1 MSRVSETSSLPT
13 AYDFADIGRELDSR
27 SDAIYPLSG
36 NRAGQ
41 KRSAI
46 FLDLESLGPRAI
58 GGAYLTFEPL
68 YSLSGLMV
76 GALVGITGVG
86 GGSLMTPLLVLLFG
100 VHPATAVGTD
110 LLYAAI
116 TKTAGTAVHGMHGR
130 VNWKIVGSLATGSV
144 PAALLMLWVMAG
156 VDRKSI
162 GVTSSITIA
171 LGWLLVMTA
180 IMLVF
185 RSQILQFARRAIGER
200 MPPKPATIAVFT
212 VILGIVLGVLVTL
225 TSVGAGAM
233 GVTILLV
240 LYPRLDVREIV
251 GSDIV
256 HAVPLTLIGGMGYWL
271 IGEIDW
277 AMLLALLVG
286 SIPGIIIGSLLA
298 PRLHERTIRIV
309 LAVTLAI
316 VAWKLLAG

>member
-1 MSRVSETSSLPT
+1 M
-13 AYDFADIGRELDSR
+13 
-27 SDAIYPLSG
+27 
-36 NRAGQ
+36 
-41 KRSAI
+41 
-46 FLDLESLGPRAI
+46 
-58 GGAYLTFEPL
+58 TFEPL
-68 YSLSGLMV
+68 YSLSGLVV

-130 VNWKIVGSLATGSV
+130 VNWKIVGSLAAGSV
-144 PAALLMLWVMAG
+144 PAALLMLWLMAG

-162 GVTSSITIA
+162 GVTSTITTA

-185 RSQILQFARRAIGER
+185 RSQILGFARRAVGNR
-200 MPPKPATIAVFT
+200 MPPKPATVAVFT
-212 VILGIVLGVLVTL
+212 IVLGFVLGVLVTL
-225 TSVGAGAM
+225 TSVGAGAL
-233 GVTILLV
+233 GVTILLI

-256 HAVPLTLIGGMGYWL
+256 HAVPLTLIGGTGYWI

-277 AMLLALLVG
+277 AMLLALLAG
-286 SIPGIIIGSLLA
+286 SIPGIVAGSLLA
-298 PRLHERTIRIV
+298 PKLHERTIRIV

>member
-1 MSRVSETSSLPT
+1 M
-13 AYDFADIGRELDSR
+13 
-27 SDAIYPLSG
+27 
-36 NRAGQ
+36 
-41 KRSAI
+41 
-46 FLDLESLGPRAI
+46 
-58 GGAYLTFEPL
+58 TFEPL
-68 YSLSGLMV
+68 YSLSGLVV

-130 VNWKIVGSLATGSV
+130 VNWKIVGGLAAGSV
-144 PAALLMLWVMAG
+144 PAALLMLWLLAG

-162 GVTSSITIA
+162 GVTNTITTA

-185 RSQILQFARRAIGER
+185 RGPILEMARRAIGDR
-200 MPPKPATIAVFT
+200 TPPKPAIIVAFT
-212 VILGIVLGVLVTL
+212 VVLGFLLGVLVTL
-225 TSVGAGAM
+225 TSVGAGAL

-256 HAVPLTLIGGMGYWL
+256 HAVPLTLIGGMGYWF

-277 AMLLALLVG
+277 SMLFALLIG
-286 SIPGIIIGSLLA
+286 SIPGIIAGSLLA
-298 PRLHERTIRIV
+298 PKLHERTIRIV
-309 LAVTLAI
+309 LAVTLAV
-316 VAWKLLAG
+316 VASKLLIG

>member
-1 MSRVSETSSLPT
+1 M
-13 AYDFADIGRELDSR
+13 
-27 SDAIYPLSG
+27 
-36 NRAGQ
+36 
-41 KRSAI
+41 
-46 FLDLESLGPRAI
+46 
-58 GGAYLTFEPL
+58 TFEPL

-130 VNWKIVGSLATGSV
+130 VNWKIVGSLAAGSV
-144 PAALLMLWVMAG
+144 PAALSMLWLMAG

-162 GVTSSITIA
+162 GVTNTITTA

-185 RSQILQFARRAIGER
+185 RGQILAFARRAIGER
-200 MPPKPATIAVFT
+200 MPPRPATIAVFT
-212 VILGIVLGVLVTL
+212 VVLGLVLGVLVTL
-225 TSVGAGAM
+225 TSVGAGAL
-233 GVTILLV
+233 GVTILLI

-256 HAVPLTLIGGMGYWL
+256 HAVPLTLIGGMGYWF

-277 AMLLALLVG
+277 AMLLALLAG
-286 SIPGIIIGSLLA
+286 SIPGIIAGSLLA
-298 PRLHERTIRIV
+298 PKLHERTIRIV
-309 LAVTLAI
+309 LSVTLAI
-316 VAWKLLAG
+316 VAWNLLAG

>member
-1 MSRVSETSSLPT
+1 M
-13 AYDFADIGRELDSR
+13 
-27 SDAIYPLSG
+27 
-36 NRAGQ
+36 
-41 KRSAI
+41 
-46 FLDLESLGPRAI
+46 
-58 GGAYLTFEPL
+58 TFEPL
-68 YSLSGLMV
+68 YSLSGLVV

-130 VNWKIVGSLATGSV
+130 VNWKIVGSLAAGSV
-144 PAALLMLWVMAG
+144 PAALLMLWLMAG

-162 GVTSSITIA
+162 GVTSTITTA

-185 RSQILQFARRAIGER
+185 RSQILGFARRAIGDR
-200 MPPKPATIAVFT
+200 MPPKPATVAVFT
-212 VILGIVLGVLVTL
+212 IVLGFVLGVLVTL
-225 TSVGAGAM
+225 TSVGAGAL
-233 GVTILLV
+233 GVTILLI

-256 HAVPLTLIGGMGYWL
+256 HAVPLTLIGGMGYWI

-277 AMLLALLVG
+277 AMLLALLAG
-286 SIPGIIIGSLLA
+286 SIPGIIAGSLLA
-298 PRLHERTIRIV
+298 PKLHERTIRIV

>member
-1 MSRVSETSSLPT
+1 M
-13 AYDFADIGRELDSR
+13 
-27 SDAIYPLSG
+27 
-36 NRAGQ
+36 
-41 KRSAI
+41 
-46 FLDLESLGPRAI
+46 
-58 GGAYLTFEPL
+58 TFEPL
-68 YSLSGLMV
+68 YSLSGLVV

-130 VNWKIVGSLATGSV
+130 VNWKIVGSLAAGSV
-144 PAALLMLWVMAG
+144 PAALLMLWLMAG

-162 GVTSSITIA
+162 GVTSTITTA

-185 RSQILQFARRAIGER
+185 RGRILALARRAIGHR

-212 VILGIVLGVLVTL
+212 IVLGFVLGVLVTL
-225 TSVGAGAM
+225 TSVGAGAL

-256 HAVPLTLIGGMGYWL
+256 HAVPLTLIGGMGYWI

-277 AMLLALLVG
+277 AMLFALLAG
-286 SIPGIIIGSLLA
+286 SIPGIILGSLLA
-298 PRLHERTIRIV
+298 PKLHERTIRIV

>member
-1 MSRVSETSSLPT
+1 M
-13 AYDFADIGRELDSR
+13 
-27 SDAIYPLSG
+27 
-36 NRAGQ
+36 
-41 KRSAI
+41 
-46 FLDLESLGPRAI
+46 
-58 GGAYLTFEPL
+58 TFEPL
-68 YSLSGLMV
+68 YSLSGLVV

-130 VNWKIVGSLATGSV
+130 VNWKIVGSLAAGSV
-144 PAALLMLWVMAG
+144 PAALLMLWLMAG

-162 GVTSSITIA
+162 GVTSTITTA

-185 RSQILQFARRAIGER
+185 RSQILVFARRAVGNR
-200 MPPKPATIAVFT
+200 MPPKPATVAVFT
-212 VILGIVLGVLVTL
+212 IVLGFVLGVLVTL
-225 TSVGAGAM
+225 TSVGAGAL
-233 GVTILLV
+233 GVTILLI

-256 HAVPLTLIGGMGYWL
+256 HAVPLTLIGGTGYWI

-277 AMLLALLVG
+277 AMLLALLAG
-286 SIPGIIIGSLLA
+286 SIPGIVAGSLLA
-298 PRLHERTIRIV
+298 PKLHERTIRIV

>member
-1 MSRVSETSSLPT
+1 M
-13 AYDFADIGRELDSR
+13 
-27 SDAIYPLSG
+27 
-36 NRAGQ
+36 
-41 KRSAI
+41 
-46 FLDLESLGPRAI
+46 
-58 GGAYLTFEPL
+58 TFEPL
-68 YSLSGLMV
+68 YSLSGLVV

-130 VNWKIVGSLATGSV
+130 VNWKIVGSLAAGSV
-144 PAALLMLWVMAG
+144 PAALSMLWLMAG

-162 GVTSSITIA
+162 GVTNTITTA

-185 RSQILQFARRAIGER
+185 RSQILEFARRAIGER
-200 MPPKPATIAVFT
+200 MLPKPATIAIFT
-212 VILGIVLGVLVTL
+212 VGLGFVLGVLVTL
-225 TSVGAGAM
+225 TSVGAGAL

-256 HAVPLTLIGGMGYWL
+256 HAVPLTLIGGTGYWI

-277 AMLLALLVG
+277 SMLLALLVG
-286 SIPGIIIGSLLA
+286 SIPGIVVGSLLA
-298 PRLHERTIRIV
+298 PKLHERTIRIM

-316 VAWKLLAG
+316 VASKLLAG

>member
-1 MSRVSETSSLPT
+1 MFSHF
-13 AYDFADIGRELDSR
+13 D
-27 SDAIYPLSG
+27 
-36 NRAGQ
+36 
-41 KRSAI
+41 
-46 FLDLESLGPRAI
+46 
-58 GGAYLTFEPL
+58 PL
-68 YSLSGLMV
+68 YSLSGFFV

-110 LLYAAI
+110 LLYAAV
-116 TKTAGTAVHGMHGR
+116 TKSAGTAVHGMHGR
-130 VNWKIVGSLATGSV
+130 INWRIVGCLAAGSV
-144 PAALLMLWVMAG
+144 PAALIMLWLLSG

-162 GVTSSITIA
+162 EVAHTITTA

-185 RSQILQFARRAIGER
+185 RKQVLAFAQRSTGER
-200 MPPKPATIAVFT
+200 RTLRPAT
-212 VILGIVLGVLVTL
+212 LGILTVVLGLALGILVTL
-225 TSVGAGAM
+225 TSVGAGAL

-256 HAVPLTLIGGMGYWL
+256 HAVPLTLIGGMGYWM

-277 AMLLALLVG
+277 FMLAALLVG
-286 SIPGIIIGSLLA
+286 SIPGIIAGSLLA
-298 PRLHERTIRIV
+298 PKLHERTIRLV
-309 LAVTLAI
+309 LAATLAV
-316 VAWKLLAG
+316 VAYKLLTS

>member
-1 MSRVSETSSLPT
+1 MT
-13 AYDFADIGRELDSR
+13 F
-27 SDAIYPLSG
+27 LS
-36 NRAGQ
+36 
-41 KRSAI
+41 
-46 FLDLESLGPRAI
+46 
-58 GGAYLTFEPL
+58 TFNPL
-68 YSLSGLMV
+68 YSLSGLFV

-100 VHPATAVGTD
+100 IHPATAVGTD

-130 VNWKIVGSLATGSV
+130 VNWRIVGCLAAGSV
-144 PAALLMLWVMAG
+144 PAALVMLWLMAG

-162 GVTSSITIA
+162 EVAHAITSA

-180 IMLVF
+180 FMLIF
-185 RSQILQFARRAIGER
+185 RAQVLSFARRAMGER
-200 MPPKPATIAVFT
+200 APPRPLTIALFT
-212 VILGIVLGVLVTL
+212 IVLGLALGILVTL
-225 TSVGAGAM
+225 TSVGAGAL
-233 GVTILLV
+233 GVTVLLI

-256 HAVPLTLIGGMGYWL
+256 HAVPLTLIGGMGYWF

-277 AMLLALLVG
+277 AMLSALLVG
-286 SIPGIIIGSLLA
+286 SIPGIVIGSLVA
-298 PRLHERTIRIV
+298 PKLHERTIRIV

>member
-1 MSRVSETSSLPT
+1 MVNLTPLLPPST
-13 AYDFADIGRELDSR
+13 RHGKE
-27 SDAIYPLSG
+27 G
-36 NRAGQ
+36 GT
-41 KRSAI
+41 KRSGS
-46 FLDLESLGPRAI
+46 FHLSELSWLRADR
-58 GGAYLTFEPL
+58 GACLTFEPL
-68 YSLSGLMV
+68 YSLSGLCV

-130 VNWKIVGSLATGSV
+130 VNWKIVGSLAVGSV
-144 PAALLMLWVMAG
+144 PAALLMLWLLAG

-162 GVTSSITIA
+162 GVTNTITTA

-185 RSQILQFARRAIGER
+185 RGPILQLARRAIGDR
-200 MPPKPATIAVFT
+200 TPPRPATILALT
-212 VILGIVLGVLVTL
+212 VILGFLLGVLVTL
-225 TSVGAGAM
+225 TSVGAGAL
-233 GVTILLV
+233 GVTILLI

-256 HAVPLTLIGGMGYWL
+256 HAVPLTLIGGTGYWL

-277 AMLLALLVG
+277 PMLSALLIG

-298 PRLHERTIRIV
+298 PKLHERTIRIV
-309 LAVTLAI
+309 LAATLAV
-316 VAWKLLAG
+316 VAGKLLT